1 MKKLRLKLLVSLI
14 TFALI
19 LVAVMS
25 YVNRQILVLDI
36 QEQEATNRILI
47 EDHILKDMEAVDN
60 AHLYFDQN
68 VSDQMESVLEELVSY
83 YEENPSISD
92 WDLQQMKKEHG
103 MDIYI
108 LDKTNTVIYT
118 TFEHDKG
125 FSFSE
130 CCKSFSKLL
139 DERRD
144 SGVFYTDGIDVSTTT
159 GAIRKF
165 AYLGTPDHNY
175 LFELGID
182 LNDVP
187 VFQTFNFVTTAN
199 ALVEKYR
206 DLIEVKTINAGGI
219 FLDDSQGTRIAVSD
233 QSELFQ
239 EYYKKARKTM
249 KPTEYKKKLK
259 NGYVETFRFL
269 PYEAETVRGEST
281 NRVVFVKYGNFS
293 ELAALSKNTKQF
305 WFLLVIALV
314 TSFIMLLVIIR
325 LLTKTINLATYDSLT
340 GVYNRATYMSK
351 MDSLLKKRKEN
362 TPGLLLIDLDNFK
375 QVNDYFGHV
384 EGDKVLIQ
392 TASILNEATKNKGF
406 VVRLGGDEFAIV
418 LYDADDNIIQQLAES
433 ILQKIRNFKST
444 NTRSWATLS
453 VSIGG
458 AIYDR
463 VDESEINLFVRADQA
478 LYRSKNIGKNC
489 YSCYDEVVADQD
501 INSIEK

>member
-1 MKKLRLKLLVSLI
+1 MKRLRLKLFVSLI

-19 LVAVMS
+19 LVAVMC

-36 QEQEATNRILI
+36 QEEEATNRILI
-47 EDHILKDMEAVDN
+47 EDHILKDMQAVDN
-60 AHLYFDQN
+60 AHFYFDGN
-68 VSDQMESVLEELVSY
+68 VSYKMESVLEELVSY
-83 YEENPSISD
+83 YETDPGISN

-118 TFEHDKG
+118 TFEKDKG

-130 CCKSFSKLL
+130 CCEKFSKLL
-139 DERRD
+139 DERRV
-144 SGVFYTDGIDVSTTT
+144 SGEFYTDGLDVSTTT
-159 GAIRKF
+159 GTIRKF
-165 AYLGTPDHNY
+165 AYLATPDQNY

-199 ALVEKYR
+199 ALVDKYH
-206 DLIEVKTINAGGI
+206 DLIEVKTINVGGI
-219 FLDDSQGTRIAVSD
+219 FFNDSQDTRIAVSD

-249 KPTEYKKKLK
+249 KPTEYKKELE

-281 NRVVFVKYGNFS
+281 KRVVFVKYGNFG

-305 WFLLVIALV
+305 WFLLVIAIV
-314 TSFIMLLVIIR
+314 TSLIMLLVIIR

-351 MDSLLKKRKEN
+351 MEKLLKKCKKN

-375 QVNDYFGHV
+375 QVNDHFGHA

-392 TASILNEATKNKGF
+392 TASVLNEVTKNKGF

-418 LYDADDNIIQQLAES
+418 LYDADTNIIQHLAES
-433 ILQKIRNFKST
+433 ILQKIRHFKFT
-444 NTRSWATLS
+444 NTKSWSTLS

-463 VDESEINLFVRADQA
+463 VNESDINLFVRADQA

-489 YSCYDEVVADQD
+489 YSFYEEAVTDHD
-501 INSIEK
+501 IKGVEK

>member
-1 MKKLRLKLLVSLI
+1 MKRLRLKLLVSLI

-36 QEQEATNRILI
+36 REQEATNRILI
-47 EDHILKDMEAVDN
+47 EDHILKDMQTVDN

-68 VSDQMESVLEELVSY
+68 VSDEMERELQELVSY
-83 YEENPSISD
+83 YEKNPSISK
-92 WDLQQMKKEHG
+92 WNLQQMKKEHG

-118 TFEHDKG
+118 TFEKDKG
-125 FSFSE
+125 FNFSE
-130 CCKSFSKLL
+130 CCKKFSKLL

-144 SGVFYTDGIDVSTTT
+144 SGEFYTDGIDVSTTT

-165 AYLGTPDHNY
+165 AYLGTLDQKY
-175 LFELGID
+175 LFELGVD

-187 VFQTFNFVTTAN
+187 VFQAFNFVTTAN
-199 ALVEKYR
+199 SLVEKYK
-206 DLIEVKTINAGGI
+206 DLLEVKTINAGGI
-219 FLDDSQGTRIAVSD
+219 FLDDSQDTRIVVSD

-239 EYYKKARKTM
+239 KYYKKAKQTM
-249 KPTEYKKKLK
+249 QPTEYKTKLED
-259 NGYVETFRFL
+259 GYVETVRFL

-281 NRVVFVKYGNFS
+281 NRVVYVKYGNLS
-293 ELAALSKNTKQF
+293 ELTALAKNTKQV
-305 WFLLVIALV
+305 WFLLIIALM
-314 TSFIMLLVIIR
+314 TSLIMLLVIIR

-340 GVYNRATYMSK
+340 GVYNRATYISK
-351 MDSLLKKRKEN
+351 MDNLLKKRKEN

-375 QVNDYFGHV
+375 QVNDQYGHV

-392 TASILNEATKNKGF
+392 TASVLNEAAENNGF

-433 ILQKIRNFKST
+433 ILYKIRNVKSA
-444 NTRSWATLS
+444 NTKSWAALS

-458 AIYDR
+458 AIYES

-489 YSCYDEVVADQD
+489 YSSYDEVAADKD
-501 INSIEK
+501 TIIIEK